1 MNGSP
6 RSSRAGLL
14 LAFKVVISIVLF
26 GWLFQRVSWDQV
38 RVTLGHARL
47 EWLVAAFALLVA
59 SNVLGS
65 YQWNRLLRVVS
76 IELPFWKVVAYYHV
90 GLFWNN
96 FLPANVGGDLARIA
110 DASRAGSTRTTAF
123 STVLLD
129 RMIGTVAL
137 GSLAVITTLP
147 VIDHFHLAAVYAG
160 VLGFFLLA
168 SGLLWAALHPAA
180 MTWLARML
188 VSVGLARLRPALE
201 DLRLRMAAFRDQKVL
216 LAQLMVVALAVQVM
230 RIVVHVLV
238 ARALGLHIPLTYFFL
253 FVPLL
258 AVIVSLPISLN
269 GIGVREG
276 AGIVLFGLVGL
287 DRESAFLL
295 QFTTYLV
302 AVAVSLIGG
311 LVFLARIPRRRADA
325 RPSRRSAE

>member
-1 MNGSP
+1 
-6 RSSRAGLL
+6 
-14 LAFKVVISIVLF
+14 V
-26 GWLFQRVSWDQV
+26 
-38 RVTLGHARL
+38 
-47 EWLVAAFALLVA
+47 LLVA

-65 YQWNRLLRVVS
+65 HQWNRLLRTVG

-110 DASRAGSTRTTAF
+110 DASRAGSSRATAF

-137 GSLAVITTLP
+137 GSLAVVTTLP
-147 VIDHFHLAAVYAG
+147 AIDHFHLAAVYSG
-160 VLGFFLLA
+160 VLGFFVLA
-168 SGLLWAALHPAA
+168 SVLLWAVLQPAA
-180 MTWLARML
+180 MVLLERAL
-188 VSVGLARLRPALE
+188 SAVGLGRLRPGLT
-201 DLRLRMAAFRDQKVL
+201 DLGARMAAFRGQRGMLVQL
-216 LAQLMVVALAVQVM
+216 LVIALVVQVM
-230 RIVVHVLV
+230 RIFVHVVV
-238 ARALGLHIPLTYFFL
+238 AHALGLHIPLTYFFL

-287 DRESAFLL
+287 ARESAFLL

-325 RPSRRSAE
+325 RLSRRSAE

>member
-1 MNGSP
+1 MTER
-6 RSSRAGLL
+6 RSSTRTGLL
-14 LAFKVVISIVLF
+14 LAFKLAISVALF
-26 GWLFQRVSWDQV
+26 AWLFQRVRWEQV
-38 RVTLGHARL
+38 RVMLEQARL
-47 EWLVAAFALLVA
+47 EWLLGAFLLLVA
-59 SNVLGS
+59 SNVLGT
-65 YQWNRLLRVVS
+65 YQWNRLLRAVG
-76 IELPFWKVVAYYHV
+76 IDLPFWKVVAYYHV

-110 DASRAGSTRTTAF
+110 DASRAGSTRATAF

-137 GSLAVITTLP
+137 GTLAVVTTLP
-147 VIDHFHLAAVYAG
+147 AIDHFHLAAVYAG
-160 VLGFFLLA
+160 VLGFFILA
-168 SGLLWAALHPAA
+168 SIVLWAVLQPAA
-180 MTWLARML
+180 MVLLERAL
-188 VSVGLARLRPALE
+188 SAIGLGRLRPGLD
-201 DLRLRMAAFRDQKVL
+201 DLSARMAAFRDRRGMLVQL
-216 LAQLMVVALAVQVM
+216 LVIALVVQVM
-230 RIVVHVLV
+230 RIFVHVVV

-276 AGIVLFGLVGL
+276 TGIVLFGLVGL
-287 DRESAFLL
+287 DKDSAFLL

-325 RPSRRSAE
+325 RLSRRSAE